1 MSWSL
6 IEFPLIVFALT
17 FIVLWLSAETGLYLR
32 RRGNPKHDER
42 QDLNVILTA
51 TLTLLGLVIGFSFS
65 MAMTRYDQRKNNEE
79 NEAAAIGTEYVRAGL
94 LPPAGASAMRE
105 LLSDYLNQRI
115 SFYITFD
122 ERRIEQIN
130 ASTVRLQGDLWSTV
144 QAAAAAQPTPIV
156 ALTVSGLN
164 DVLASQGY
172 TQASWWNRIPI
183 PAWALMGLIAIC
195 SNVLFGYVAH
205 SEKKSKLLFVLPLIV
220 AISFFFIADLDTP
233 RTGAIRVHPH
243 NLMSVS
249 RGLRAR

>member
-17 FIVLWLSAETGLYLR
+17 FLVLWLSAETGLYLR
-32 RRGNPKHDER
+32 RPGNPKHDER
-42 QDLNVILTA
+42 QDLNIILTA

-79 NEAAAIGTEYVRAGL
+79 NEATAIGTEYVRAGL

-115 SFYITFD
+115 SFYITVD

-144 QAAAAAQPTPIV
+144 QAAAFTRAQTAVSTSVPQ
-156 ALTVSGLN
+156 LT
-164 DVLASQGY
+164 
-172 TQASWWNRIPI
+172 TRTPI
-183 PAWALMGLIAIC
+183 PAARFAGAAVDTHARSGRSFDPTGVAAI
-195 SNVLFGYVAH
+195 NQQRR
-205 SEKKSKLLFVLPLIV
+205 SKFQ
-220 AISFFFIADLDTP
+220 P
-233 RTGAIRVHPH
+233 R
-243 NLMSVS
+243 
-249 RGLRAR
+249 